1 MSKYFAINL
10 GPISTSFSMARKP
23 REFWAASYMFSFLME
38 CILEKLDGYKE
49 EWTLISPYYEKI
61 EEKIEEKIGVGLYP
75 DRCFYLVSKYVTLE
89 VLSKDVN
96 GLLDEVLKDYA
107 AKVGLDIGIVKNYFC
122 IMVAC
127 EEYET
132 ESAAIKG
139 LNTTLNYMELNCQT
153 SNLEDFKTEMF
164 NVYKSICDYLRRT
177 SNYDTNR
184 KDIIPL
190 VKLAFGK
197 KEFTTGSL
205 EDIAKANA
213 AKLKY
218 SRQKYVCIVQAD
230 GDGMGSI
237 VTSEKM
243 EGQLNDFSKRLMDFA
258 KDACVLIKDF
268 GGLPIYAGGDDLLFI
283 VPVTGNEKSVWRDK
297 SVLDLLEAINDK
309 YSLVQY
315 DVQTRKI
322 DKNTSM
328 SYGVAMIYDKYPL
341 YEAWKTAASML
352 FTKAKKVKDKNAIA
366 VNLRKSSGSDLEFVF
381 SKDSEM
387 YKKFKEL
394 VKNTPKESIV
404 SAVAHKVR
412 ANDIVLDTF
421 PKDEAFTGLNDRLST
436 FFEKIIDVEDKSDE
450 NKLYMDSAR
459 EVLGEIFKTVVT
471 DRIEVEEE
479 AKKKGGK
486 YDAPKDREVIVRHL
500 YSMLRIAKFI
510 KGEEL
515 KDE

>member
-38 CILEKLDGYKE
+38 CILEKLDGHNG
-49 EWTLISPYYEKI
+49 EWTLISPFYGKSKERT
-61 EEKIEEKIGVGLYP
+61 GVGLYP
-75 DRCFYLVSKYVTLE
+75 DRCFYLVDKEVTLE
-89 VLSKDVN
+89 ALSKEVN

-132 ESAAIKG
+132 KSAAIKG

-164 NVYKSICDYLRRT
+164 NVYESICDYLRRT

-243 EGQLNDFSKRLMDFA
+243 EGQLNDFSKTLMDFA
-258 KDACVLIKDF
+258 KEACVLIKDF

-283 VPVTGNEKSVWRDK
+283 VPVTGDESKDSVWRGRT
-297 SVLDLLEAINDK
+297 VFDLLDTIDKK
-309 YSLVQY
+309 YSLVQS
-315 DVQTRKI
+315 DVMAKEI
-322 DKNTSM
+322 DGKTSM

-341 YEAWKTAASML
+341 YEAWKTAAAML
-352 FTKAKKVKDKNAIA
+352 FTKAKKVKGKNAMA
-366 VNLRKSSGSDLEFVF
+366 VKLRKNSGSDLEFVF
-381 SKDSEM
+381 SKDSGV
-387 YKKFKEL
+387 YKKIKEL

-412 ANDIVLDTF
+412 ASDIVLDTF

-436 FFEKIIDVEDKSDE
+436 FFEKIVDVEDKSDE

-459 EVLGEIFKTVVT
+459 EVLKEIFKTVVT
-471 DRIEVEEE
+471 DRIEAEEE

-486 YDAPKDREVIVRHL
+486 YDAPKDREAIVRHF